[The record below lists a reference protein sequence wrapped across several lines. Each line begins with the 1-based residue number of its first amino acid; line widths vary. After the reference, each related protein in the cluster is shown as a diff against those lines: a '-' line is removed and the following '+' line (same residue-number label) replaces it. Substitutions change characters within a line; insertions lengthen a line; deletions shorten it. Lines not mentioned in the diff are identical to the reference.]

1 MKLWNVFRMEIFKNL
16 HDRANLFIMLML
28 MCLNIIGGIIISNQN
43 WLFREPS
50 GFELM
55 IIWLLVFS
63 VLCTVAFLFIY
74 PYQMARTDY
83 KNNVMSLMIASGVS
97 RVQYYFVKIG
107 ATLLFSFLSVTFLVI
122 FPLLIVLIV
131 NGEIVTAYEFADFYW
146 NISDIG
152 GVLGLLITG
161 WLSAFST
168 LMTATIMTK
177 GKSVTFFVFFGLLI
191 IASQLAVIVQGIL
204 GINRWQASNMVTI
217 VQYLITMAVMGLI
230 GILILRKQD
239 L

>member
-16 HDRANLFIMLML
+16 HDRASLFVILVL

-43 WLFREPS
+43 WWFRDPTA
-50 GFELM
+50 FELM
-55 IIWLLVFS
+55 MIWLFAFS
-63 VLCTVAFLFIY
+63 VLGTVAFLFIY

-83 KNNVMSLMIASGVS
+83 KNKVMSLMIASGVS

-107 ATLLFSFLSVTFLVI
+107 ATLLFSFLSVTLLVI
-122 FPLLIVLIV
+122 FPFLITLVV
-131 NGEIVTAYEFADFYW
+131 NGEFATVIEFANFYW
-146 NISDIG
+146 DISDIG
-152 GVLGLLITG
+152 VVLGLLITG
-161 WLSAFST
+161 WLSSFST
-168 LMTATIMTK
+168 LMTAVIITK
-177 GKSVTFFVFFGLLI
+177 GRGITFFVFFGLSFA
-191 IASQLAVIVQGIL
+191 ASQLAFIIQGIIGL
-204 GINRWQASNMVTI
+204 NRWQVNNVVTV